1 LAVDLL
7 SEQIMVEVVARNG
20 PMQPPAAMAHRD
32 YCQTTKVSSASE
44 LVLYPFLAL
53 NAWDARRATQV
64 ALSSM
69 ENKDDTFSGKRRR
82 NQDLHILKE
91 ITVSLTETYRV
102 SKVVFSYRLRRSPG

>member
-1 LAVDLL
+1 
-7 SEQIMVEVVARNG
+7 
-20 PMQPPAAMAHRD
+20 
-32 YCQTTKVSSASE
+32 
-44 LVLYPFLAL
+44 
-53 NAWDARRATQV
+53 V

-69 ENKDDTFSGKRRR
+69 ENRGDTFSGKRRR